1 MPFSYFIFL
10 MYVINSFNYGKIHT
24 RRAVLVAIS
33 IPIFNSQLEK
43 SREAVDAANI
53 RAAYA
58 EVMTAA
64 LSEDVTNYSK
74 DVAITQKDATW
85 HTKVDW
91 PKDLTGAN
99 GDVTVGGKATVT
111 FTPNTDGTTG
121 GTVAVTYGAK

>member
-1 MPFSYFIFL
+1 MKT
-10 MYVINSFNYGKIHT
+10 G
-24 RRAVLVAIS
+24 RAVLVAIS

-64 LSEDVTNYSK
+64 LSEDTAHYKKEV
-74 DVAITQKDATW
+74 DITQKDAAWNT
-85 HTKVDW
+85 TVNW

-99 GDVTVGGKATVT
+99 AAVTVGGKATIE
-111 FTPNTDGTTG
+111 FKANTDGTTG
-121 GTVAVTYGAK
+121 GTVSVTYSEGKAAN